1 MPLNLPFSLA
11 TVVCDGGE
19 SPLSLPCTAAG
30 TTGVFYPLAELG
42 FADHAADLTTPAL
55 HPRVLVGL
63 PLLNRESYR
72 EYWLSSTPV
81 HYGVD
86 AQTHAPLHFST
97 NGTVLFGHVLVAEA
111 DFPDLRTAT
120 AAVYAQLFAL
130 LRREGYEYLV
140 RMWNYFPRITAQQ
153 GELNR
158 YQWFCLGRQDAL
170 NQQGNFAYAPPAATA
185 IGSTAVDQAYLQVYF
200 IAAKQAGMQLE
211 NPRQTSAFLYPRQYG
226 PVSPAF
232 SRATV
237 KAWEQGGHE
246 AKHVYISG
254 TTSIVGHETL
264 HIGDPLAQLDETLC
278 NLEALLQYGDD
289 TLGLPIRAVRD
300 LTQLKVYVHDPAI
313 VPLLQTRL
321 ASYLAGSKATVLY
334 LHGDV
339 CRDNLMVEIEAIFTP
354 QTTICDLS
362 RLKSAF

>member
-1 MPLNLPFSLA
+1 MPLHLPFSLA
-11 TVVCDGGE
+11 TVACDGGE
-19 SPLSLPCTAAG
+19 SPLSLPCTEVGA
-30 TTGVFYPLAELG
+30 TGVFYPLAELG
-42 FADHAADLTTPAL
+42 FADHAADLTTSAL

-63 PLLNRESYR
+63 PLLNQESYR
-72 EYWLSSTPV
+72 EYWLSPV
-81 HYGVD
+81 PVRYGVD
-86 AQTHAPLHFST
+86 QCPHATLHYSE

-111 DFPDLRTAT
+111 DFPDLRHAT

-130 LRREGYEYLV
+130 LRREGYDYLV
-140 RMWNYFPRITAQQ
+140 RMWNYFPRITALQ

-170 NQQGNFAYAPPAATA
+170 NQHGNVAYAPPAATA

-237 KAWEQGGHE
+237 KAWEQGE
-246 AKHVYISG
+246 RDTKHVYISG

-264 HIGDPLAQLDETLC
+264 HIGDPLAQLDETLR
-278 NLEALLQYGDD
+278 NLEALLQHGDD

-300 LTQLKVYVHDPAI
+300 LTQLKVYVHDPAV
-313 VPLLQTRL
+313 VPHLQTRL
-321 ASYLAGSKATVLY
+321 DAYLAGSHATVLY
-334 LHGDV
+334 LLGDV
-339 CRDNLMVEIEAIFTP
+339 CRDNLMVEIEAVFTP
-354 QTTICDLS
+354 
-362 RLKSAF
+362 RLQFAP